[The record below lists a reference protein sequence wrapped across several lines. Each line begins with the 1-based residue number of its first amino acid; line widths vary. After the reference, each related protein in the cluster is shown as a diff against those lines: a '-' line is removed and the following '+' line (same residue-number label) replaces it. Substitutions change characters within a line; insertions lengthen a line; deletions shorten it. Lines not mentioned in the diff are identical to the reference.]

1 MNDNVFNSLN
11 NLINVSQMGHL
22 PTLASQLGSVHSASA
37 MAKKL
42 MEIECSPSLSAIEK
56 SLSRY
61 DDILKPLHMSGM
73 SAIERA
79 MSDIRPSME
88 YAHDIMQQVQVATA
102 VPSMLSEVTEVLRSA
117 RISSVTEAYERYA
130 SVMMS
135 SMGESLRGI
144 DMELLG
150 NLADRVLSESEDKDL
165 DMAAEEIASEYAR
178 AYEQDREMPKESVEA
193 KPELQPQEQAAG
205 EITEPVRRK
214 IDIKEVREWL
224 NTIMV
229 VLTFFVTL
237 AASQPTVANT
247 FNQTM
252 QVNNYYVVTMGY
264 DASELNMENYRI
276 INQEVVVRLKHDC
289 HSAIVDRLEE
299 GTIIRITGKYRKWR
313 QIIWQNEEEELCM
326 GWIQNYKLDK
336 FKFPRKAQTSKSRK
350 L

>member
-11 NLINVSQMGHL
+11 NLINVSQIGNL
-22 PTLASQLGSVHSASA
+22 PTLASQIGSMHSVSD

-42 MEIECSPSLSAIEK
+42 MEIERSPALSAIEK
-56 SLSRY
+56 SLSCY

-102 VPSMLSEVTEVLRSA
+102 VPSMISEITEVLRSA
-117 RISSVTEAYERYA
+117 RISSVSEAYERYA

-150 NLADRVLSESEDKDL
+150 NLADGVLSESEDKDL
-165 DMAAEEIASEYAR
+165 DTAAEEIASEYAR

-193 KPELQPQEQAAG
+193 KPEPQPQNPTAG
-205 EITEPVRRK
+205 ETTEPVRRK
-214 IDIKEVREWL
+214 IDIKEVRAWL
-224 NTIMV
+224 DTIV
-229 VLTFFVTL
+229 GILTLIITF

-247 FNQTM
+247 FNQTL

-289 HSAIVDRLEE
+289 HSAIVERLEE

-313 QIIWQNEEEELCM
+313 QVIWQNEEEELCM

-336 FKFPRKAQTSKSRK
+336 FKFPRKAQTGKSRK

>member
-79 MSDIRPSME
+79 MSDIRPSMG

-150 NLADRVLSESEDKDL
+150 NLADKVLSASEDKDL
-165 DMAAEEIASEYAR
+165 DTAAEEIASEYAR
-178 AYEQDREMPKESVEA
+178 VYEQDRELPKESVEA
-193 KPELQPQEQAAG
+193 KPEAHPQDQAAG

-229 VLTFFVTL
+229 VLTFFVTV

-247 FNQTM
+247 FNQTL

-289 HSAIVDRLEE
+289 HSAIIDRLEE

-313 QIIWQNEEEELCM
+313 QVIWQNEEEELCM

-336 FKFPRKAQTSKSRK
+336 FKFPRKAQTGKSRK

>member
-1 MNDNVFNSLN
+1 MNDNVLNSLN
-11 NLINVSQMGHL
+11 NLINVSQIGHL
-22 PTLASQLGSVHSASA
+22 PEIASQLGSMHSASS
-37 MAKKL
+37 MAREL
-42 MEIECSPSLSAIEK
+42 IEIDRTPASIAIEK

-61 DDILKPLHMSGM
+61 DDILKPLHTPGM

-79 MSDIRPSME
+79 MSDFRPGAGYVE
-88 YAHDIMQQVQVATA
+88 NIVQQVQAATA
-102 VPSMLSEVTEVLRSA
+102 VPRMVSEIAEVFRSA
-117 RISSVTEAYERYA
+117 RVSSVSEVYERYA
-130 SVMMS
+130 SVMTP
-135 SMGESLRGI
+135 SMGESLRGV

-150 NLADRVLSESEDKDL
+150 NLADKVLSAPEDKDL
-165 DMAAEEIASEYAR
+165 DTAAEEIASEYAR
-178 AYEQDREMPKESVEA
+178 AYEQDQEQLKEDRT
-193 KPELQPQEQAAG
+193 PEPESQPQDQAVN
-205 EITEPVRRK
+205 EVPEPVRRK

-224 NTIMV
+224 NTIIAALM
-229 VLTFFVTL
+229 LLVTV

-247 FNQTM
+247 FNQTL

-313 QIIWQNEEEELCM
+313 QVIWQNEEEELCM
-326 GWIQNYKLDK
+326 GWIQNYKLEE
-336 FKFPRKAQTSKSRK
+336 FKLPRKVQGIKSRK

>member
-11 NLINVSQMGHL
+11 NLIYENQIGNL
-22 PTLASQLGSVHSASA
+22 PTLVSQIGSVHSVSA

-102 VPSMLSEVTEVLRSA
+102 VPSMISEITEVLRSA
-117 RISSVTEAYERYA
+117 RISSVSEAYERYA

-165 DMAAEEIASEYAR
+165 DTAAEEIASEYAR

-193 KPELQPQEQAAG
+193 KPEPQPQNPTAG
-205 EITEPVRRK
+205 ETTEPVRRK
-214 IDIKEVREWL
+214 IDIKEVR
-224 NTIMV
+224 
-229 VLTFFVTL
+229 
-237 AASQPTVANT
+237 
-247 FNQTM
+247 
-252 QVNNYYVVTMGY
+252 
-264 DASELNMENYRI
+264 
-276 INQEVVVRLKHDC
+276 
-289 HSAIVDRLEE
+289 DR
-299 GTIIRITGKYRKWR
+299 R
-313 QIIWQNEEEELCM
+313 
-326 GWIQNYKLDK
+326 
-336 FKFPRKAQTSKSRK
+336 AHV
-350 L
+350 